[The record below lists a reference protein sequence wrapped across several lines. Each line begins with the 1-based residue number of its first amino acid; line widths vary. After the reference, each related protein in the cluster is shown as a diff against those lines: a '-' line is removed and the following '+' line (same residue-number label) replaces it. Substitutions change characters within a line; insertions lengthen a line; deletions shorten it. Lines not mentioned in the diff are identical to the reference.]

1 MAAVNY
7 LGCIQLDEIHTHA
20 TNKTTPQLLITRYT
34 HTAVGNT

>member
-20 TNKTTPQLLITRYT
+20 TNKQ
-34 HTAVGNT
+34 HHSC